1 VTRDGLP
8 KLAVL
13 ADLDPEE
20 RGILVELLEEHR
32 LPSGTVLFAEGD
44 DASSV
49 LFVASGTLKVERR
62 GVGAVGTLGA
72 GACLG
77 GASLVTLGAREATC
91 TALEPTRV
99 LELDRPAFRRLVVD
113 APRTACRLLE
123 ALAAQIAEAARAAL
137 ASVAAAAVDPRP
149 RDP

>member
-1 VTRDGLP
+1 MREGLP

-13 ADLDPEE
+13 AELEPEE
-20 RGILVELLEEHR
+20 RGILAELLEEHR
-32 LPSGTVLFAEGD
+32 LPPGTVLFAEGD

-72 GACLG
+72 GACVG

-99 LELDRPAFRRLVVD
+99 LELDRSAFRRLVVD
-113 APRTACRLLE
+113 APRAACRLLE

-137 ASVAAAAVDPRP
+137 DSVAAAAVDPRP